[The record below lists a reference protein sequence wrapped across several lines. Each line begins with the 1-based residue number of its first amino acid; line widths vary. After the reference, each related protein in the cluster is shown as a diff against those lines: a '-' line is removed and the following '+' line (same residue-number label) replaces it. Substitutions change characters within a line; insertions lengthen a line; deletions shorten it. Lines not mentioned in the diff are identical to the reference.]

1 MRSLFLKT
9 KYKEVNR
16 PPFFINNLYN
26 VFINMTSNILEY
38 NNIKRILG
46 FTANISG
53 ETNDVYFDKE
63 FRYSSDGI
71 LWSDYKQ
78 LTNENLSNLTVYD
91 GKIYLQYRFTQVG
104 NGNLSINSIG
114 LDVDYNTDV
123 ESVIPDCFWN
133 NNVDNSS
140 KVVFN
145 TGSNNIFNPYALG
158 QGIQMYNQ
166 LSALVS
172 SMFGFCVLYFK
183 TEANSRTRDVVLKEY
198 SIEKVVAKNN
208 VKILIPDNQLP
219 TRELQFNSMMLDM
232 PVQFE
237 VHVVK
242 SEFQKVFG
250 KDSHPD
256 PHDYLYL
263 QNYVNKMYMIDS
275 VSEPDDFGYASSYWR
290 VSLVPYQEFSSV
302 QFEDNSLLEDTESLI
317 FSAEGKFEEEVADE
331 FADIRKD
338 NQLNDIGDFAEG
350 QDFLRE
356 CLEPNLRIN
365 TENIYNKWTVVSKQH
380 YNLSSIERGK
390 KVVKYRYKNGFS
402 NNDERMISFWFRPK
416 NMDKSVSENILLTE
430 ISEYENGI
438 KIGVQKWSNLL
449 QVGNYVKL
457 TRTGSAN
464 GYRRILETNRGNG
477 YIVVDG
483 KFDMRARI
491 MNCAKLVTYGVNM
504 PLYIGDSFSV
514 ENNINSISLNICGS
528 HYDFNFDNFEK
539 FENKWYAVVIGLN
552 KGICNVWL
560 YDLVGSNKKENIK
573 SELKLISYSS
583 KEVGKFEVFNGEC
596 GLMSCDLDFT
606 NLRLW
611 NKICEQEL
619 HDLILSQYVVDDSH
633 NTLIVDNAQQEL
645 LLHYK
650 WS

>member
-1 MRSLFLKT
+1 MIS
-9 KYKEVNR
+9 
-16 PPFFINNLYN
+16 N
-26 VFINMTSNILEY
+26 VLEY
-38 NNIKRILG
+38 NGIKRILG

-53 ETNDVYFDKE
+53 ETNNVYFDKE

-78 LTNENLSNLTVYD
+78 LTNDNLLNITVYD

-104 NGNLSINSIG
+104 NGNLSINSIS
-114 LDVDYNTDV
+114 LDVDYKQEVD
-123 ESVIPDCFWN
+123 SVIPECFWN

-140 KVVFN
+140 KIVFN
-145 TGSNNIFNPYALG
+145 TGSNSVFNPYALG
-158 QGIQMYNQ
+158 QGVQMYNQ
-166 LSALVS
+166 MSALVS

-198 SIEKVVAKNN
+198 SIEKVVAKDN

-237 VHVVK
+237 VHIVK

-250 KDSHPD
+250 KESHPD

-263 QNYVNKMYMIDS
+263 SNYVNKMYMIDS
-275 VSEPDDFGYASSYWR
+275 VSDPDDFGYAASYWR

-302 QFEDNSLLEDTESLI
+302 QFEDNSLLEETESII
-317 FSAEGKFEEEVADE
+317 FSAEGKFAEEVEEE

-338 NQLNDIGDFAEG
+338 NQLQDMGDFAEG
-350 QDFLRE
+350 RDFLRE

-380 YNLSSIERGK
+380 YNLSNIERGN
-390 KVVKYRYKNGFS
+390 KVVKYRYKDSFS
-402 NNDERMISFWFRPK
+402 NKDERMITFWFRPK
-416 NMDKSVSENILLTE
+416 NMDKSVSENILLKE
-430 ISEYENGI
+430 ISEHEKGI
-438 KIGVQKWSNLL
+438 KISVQKWTNLFK
-449 QVGNYVKL
+449 VGNYVKL

-464 GYRRILETNRGNG
+464 GYRKIIEVDENHFS
-477 YIVVDG
+477 IVVDG
-483 KFDMRARI
+483 KYDMRARI
-491 MNCAKLVTYGVNM
+491 MNCAKLVVYGVNN
-504 PLYIGDSFSV
+504 PIYIGDGF
-514 ENNINSISLNICGS
+514 NIEHNYNSISLIIGNKA
-528 HYDFNFDNFEK
+528 YDFTFDKFEK

-552 KGICNVWL
+552 KGISNIWL
-560 YDLVGSNKKENIK
+560 YDSVGSDKKENIK
-573 SELKLISYSS
+573 SELKLISCST
-583 KEVGKFEVFNGEC
+583 KEVGKFEVSGEC
-596 GLMSCDLDFT
+596 GLISCDLDLT
-606 NLRLW
+606 NFRLW

>member
-1 MRSLFLKT
+1 MF
-9 KYKEVNR
+9 
-16 PPFFINNLYN
+16 
-26 VFINMTSNILEY
+26 FINMTSNVLEY
-38 NNIKRILG
+38 NNIKQILG
-46 FTANISG
+46 FKANISG
-53 ETNDVYFDKE
+53 ETNNVYYDKE

-78 LTNENLSNLTVYD
+78 LTNENLSNINVYD

-104 NGNLSINSIG
+104 NGNLSINSIS
-114 LDVDYNTDV
+114 LDVDYNSEVD
-123 ESVIPDCFWN
+123 SVIPECFWN
-133 NNVDNSS
+133 NSVDNSS
-140 KVVFN
+140 KIVFN
-145 TGSNNIFNPYALG
+145 TGSSSVFNPYALG

-166 LSALVS
+166 LSALIS

-198 SIEKVVAKNN
+198 SIEKVIAKDNI
-208 VKILIPDNQLP
+208 KILIPDNQLP

-232 PVQFE
+232 PIQFE

-242 SEFQKVFG
+242 SDFQKVFG

-263 QNYVNKMYMIDS
+263 SNYVNKMYMVDS
-275 VSEPDDFGYASSYWR
+275 VSDPDDFGYAASYWR

-302 QFEDNSLLEDTESLI
+302 QFEDDSLLEETESLV
-317 FSAEGKFEEEVADE
+317 FSAEGKFGDEVQDE
-331 FADIRKD
+331 FDDIRKD
-338 NQLNDIGDFAEG
+338 SQLNDVGDFGEG
-350 QDFLRE
+350 QDLLRE

-365 TENIYNKWTVVSKQH
+365 SENIYNKWTVVSKQH
-380 YNLSSIERGK
+380 YALSTIEKGRR
-390 KVVKYRYKNGFS
+390 VVKYRYNDSFS
-402 NNDERMISFWFRPK
+402 DTDERMLTFWFRPK
-416 NMDKSVSENILLTE
+416 NIDKSVSENILLTE
-430 ISEYENGI
+430 ISENENGI
-438 KIGVQKWSNLL
+438 KIGVQKWNNLF

-464 GYRRILETNRGNG
+464 GYRKIVEANRGGG
-477 YIVVDG
+477 YIVVEG
-483 KFDMRARI
+483 KYDARARI
-491 MNCAKLVTYGVNM
+491 MNCAKLVAYGVNAPIYM
-504 PLYIGDSFSV
+504 GDAFSV
-514 ENNINSISLNICGS
+514 EQNYNSISLNIGNK
-528 HYDFNFDNFEK
+528 HYDFTFDNFGK

-552 KGICNVWL
+552 KGIANIWL
-560 YDLVGSNKKENIK
+560 YDSVGSDKKENIK
-573 SELKLISYSS
+573 SELKLISCSS
-583 KEVGKFEVFNGEC
+583 KEIGKFEIFGSEC

-606 NLRLW
+606 NFRLW
-611 NKICEQEL
+611 NKICEQEI

>member
-1 MRSLFLKT
+1 MVS
-9 KYKEVNR
+9 
-16 PPFFINNLYN
+16 N
-26 VFINMTSNILEY
+26 VLEY
-38 NNIKRILG
+38 NNIKHIFG

-53 ETNDVYFDKE
+53 ETDSVYFNKE
-63 FRYSSDGI
+63 FRYSPDGI

-78 LTNENLSNLTVYD
+78 LTNDNISNVDIYG
-91 GKIYLQYRFTQVG
+91 GKIYLQYKFTQVG
-104 NGNLSINSIG
+104 IGKLSINNIS
-114 LDVDYNTDV
+114 LDVAYNSEV
-123 ESVIPDCFWN
+123 ESVIPECFWN

-140 KVVFN
+140 SVVFN

-198 SIEKVVAKNN
+198 SIEKVIAKDN

-219 TRELQFNSMMLDM
+219 TREMQFNSMMLDM

-263 QNYVNKMYMIDS
+263 ANYVNKMYMIDS

-302 QFEDNSLLEDTESLI
+302 QFENNSLMEDTESLI
-317 FSAEGKFEEEVADE
+317 FSAEGKFGEEVQEE
-331 FADIRKD
+331 FEDIRKD
-338 NQLNDIGDFAEG
+338 SQLNDMGDFGEG

-365 TENIYNKWTVVSKQH
+365 SENIYNKWTVVSKQH
-380 YNLSSIERGK
+380 YDLSSNERGK
-390 KVVKYRYKNGFS
+390 NVVRYRYKDNFS
-402 NNDERMISFWFRPK
+402 NQDERMITFWFRPK
-416 NMDKSVSENILLTE
+416 NIDKSVSDNILLTD
-430 ISEYENGI
+430 ISESDNGI
-438 KIGVQKWSNLL
+438 KIGVQKWNTLF

-464 GYRRILETNRGNG
+464 GYRKIIEINRNKG
-477 YIVVDG
+477 YIVVEG
-483 KFDMRARI
+483 KYDVRARV
-491 MNCAKLVTYGVNM
+491 MNCAKLIAYSSNS
-504 PLYIGDSFSV
+504 PIYIGDSFSV
-514 ENNINSISLNICGS
+514 ENNYNSISLNICDK
-528 HYDFNFDNFEK
+528 HFDFTFDNFEK

-552 KGICNVWL
+552 KGISNVWL
-560 YDLVGSNKKENIK
+560 YDLVGSDKKENIK
-573 SELKLISYSS
+573 SELKLISCSS
-583 KEVGKFEVFNGEC
+583 KEIGKFEVFGKEC
-596 GLMSCDLDFT
+596 GLMSCDIDFT
-606 NLRLW
+606 NFRLW
-611 NKICEQEL
+611 DKICEQEL

-633 NTLIVDNAQQEL
+633 NALIVDNAQQEL

-650 WS
+650 WG

>member
-1 MRSLFLKT
+1 MF
-9 KYKEVNR
+9 
-16 PPFFINNLYN
+16 
-26 VFINMTSNILEY
+26 FINMTSNVLEY
-38 NNIKRILG
+38 NNIKQILG
-46 FTANISG
+46 FKANISG
-53 ETNDVYFDKE
+53 ETNNVYYDKE

-78 LTNENLSNLTVYD
+78 LTNENLSNINVYD

-104 NGNLSINSIG
+104 NGNLSINSIS
-114 LDVDYNTDV
+114 LDVDYNSEVD
-123 ESVIPDCFWN
+123 SVIPECFWN
-133 NNVDNSS
+133 NSVDNSS
-140 KVVFN
+140 KIVFN
-145 TGSNNIFNPYALG
+145 TGSSSVFNPYALG

-198 SIEKVVAKNN
+198 SIEKVIAKDNI
-208 VKILIPDNQLP
+208 KILIPDNQLP

-232 PVQFE
+232 PIQFE

-242 SEFQKVFG
+242 SDFQKVFG

-263 QNYVNKMYMIDS
+263 SNYVNKMYMVDS
-275 VSEPDDFGYASSYWR
+275 VSDPDDFGYAASYWR

-302 QFEDNSLLEDTESLI
+302 QFEDNSLLEETESLV
-317 FSAEGKFEEEVADE
+317 FSAEGKFDDEVQDE
-331 FADIRKD
+331 FDDIRKD
-338 NQLNDIGDFAEG
+338 SQLNDVGDFGEG
-350 QDFLRE
+350 QDLLRE

-365 TENIYNKWTVVSKQH
+365 SENIYNKWTVVSKQH
-380 YNLSSIERGK
+380 YALSTIEKGRR
-390 KVVKYRYKNGFS
+390 VVKYRYNDSFS
-402 NNDERMISFWFRPK
+402 DTDERMLTFWFRPK
-416 NMDKSVSENILLTE
+416 NIDKSVSENILLTE
-430 ISEYENGI
+430 ISENEKGI
-438 KIGVQKWSNLL
+438 KVGVQKWNNLF

-464 GYRRILETNRGNG
+464 GYRKIVEANRGGG
-477 YIVVDG
+477 YIVVEG
-483 KFDMRARI
+483 KYDARARI
-491 MNCAKLVTYGVNM
+491 MNCAKLVAYGVNEPIYM
-504 PLYIGDSFSV
+504 GDTFSV
-514 ENNINSISLNICGS
+514 EQNYNSISLNIGNK
-528 HYDFNFDNFEK
+528 HYDFTFDNFSK

-552 KGICNVWL
+552 KGIANIWL
-560 YDLVGSNKKENIK
+560 YDSVGSDKKENIK
-573 SELKLISYSS
+573 SELKLISCSS
-583 KEVGKFEVFNGEC
+583 KEIGKFEIFGSEC

-606 NLRLW
+606 NFRLW

>member
-1 MRSLFLKT
+1 
-9 KYKEVNR
+9 
-16 PPFFINNLYN
+16 
-26 VFINMTSNILEY
+26 MTSNILEY
-38 NNIKRILG
+38 NNIKQILG

-53 ETNDVYFDKE
+53 ETNNVYFDKE

-78 LTNENLSNLTVYD
+78 LTNDNLSNINVYD

-104 NGNLSINSIG
+104 IGNLSINNIS
-114 LDVDYNTDV
+114 LNVEHSNRE
-123 ESVIPDCFWN
+123 ESVIPECFWN

-140 KVVFN
+140 KIVFN
-145 TGSNNIFNPYALG
+145 TGSNNVFNPYALG
-158 QGIQMYNQ
+158 QGVQMYNQ

-183 TEANSRTRDVVLKEY
+183 TEANARTRDVVLKEY
-198 SIEKVVAKNN
+198 SIEKVVAKDN

-250 KDSHPD
+250 KDAHPD
-256 PHDYLYL
+256 PHDYLYFAS
-263 QNYVNKMYMIDS
+263 YVNKMYMIDS
-275 VSEPDDFGYASSYWR
+275 VSDPDDFGYAASYWR

-302 QFEDNSLLEDTESLI
+302 QFEDNSLLEETESLI
-317 FSAEGKFEEEVADE
+317 FSAEGKFAEEMEDE
-331 FADIRKD
+331 FADNRKD
-338 NQLNDIGDFAEG
+338 NQLNDMGDFSEG

-365 TENIYNKWTVVSKQH
+365 TENIYNKWTVLSKQH
-380 YNLSSIERGK
+380 YSLSTIEKGRQ
-390 KVVKYRYKNGFS
+390 VVRYRYNDSFS
-402 NNDERMISFWFRPK
+402 NNDERMITFWFRPK

-430 ISEYENGI
+430 ISESKNGI
-438 KIGVQKWSNLL
+438 KVRVKGWTNLF

-457 TRTGSAN
+457 TRTGTAN
-464 GYRRILETNRGNG
+464 GYRRILEVDRDHLS
-477 YIVVDG
+477 IVVDG
-483 KFDMRARI
+483 KYDVRARV
-491 MNCAKLVTYGVNM
+491 MNCAKLVAYGVNA
-504 PLYIGDSFSV
+504 PVYIGDGFSI
-514 ENNINSISLNICGS
+514 EHNYNSISLNIGNS
-528 HYDFNFDNFEK
+528 RHDFSFDKLEK
-539 FENKWYAVVIGLN
+539 FENRWYAVVVGLN
-552 KGICNVWL
+552 KGISNIWL
-560 YDLVGSNKKENIK
+560 YDLVGSEKKENIK
-573 SELKLISYSS
+573 SELKLISCSS
-583 KEVGKFEVFNGEC
+583 KEIGKFEVFGEC
-596 GLMSCDLDFT
+596 GLASCDLDLT
-606 NLRLW
+606 NFRLW
-611 NKICEQEL
+611 DKICEQEL

>member
-1 MRSLFLKT
+1 MF
-9 KYKEVNR
+9 
-16 PPFFINNLYN
+16 
-26 VFINMTSNILEY
+26 FINMTSNVLEY
-38 NNIKRILG
+38 NNIKQILG
-46 FTANISG
+46 FKANISG
-53 ETNDVYFDKE
+53 ETNNVYYDKE

-78 LTNENLSNLTVYD
+78 LTNENLSNINVYD

-104 NGNLSINSIG
+104 NGNLSINSIS
-114 LDVDYNTDV
+114 LDVDYNSEVD
-123 ESVIPDCFWN
+123 SVIPECFWN
-133 NNVDNSS
+133 NSVDNSS
-140 KVVFN
+140 KIVFN
-145 TGSNNIFNPYALG
+145 TGSSSVFNPYALG

-198 SIEKVVAKNN
+198 SIEKVIAKDNI
-208 VKILIPDNQLP
+208 KILIPDNQLP

-232 PVQFE
+232 PIQFE

-242 SEFQKVFG
+242 SDFQKVFG

-263 QNYVNKMYMIDS
+263 SNYVNKMYMVDS
-275 VSEPDDFGYASSYWR
+275 VSDPDDFGYAASYWR

-302 QFEDNSLLEDTESLI
+302 QFEDNSLLEETESLV
-317 FSAEGKFEEEVADE
+317 FSAEGKFGDEVQDE
-331 FADIRKD
+331 FDDIRKD
-338 NQLNDIGDFAEG
+338 SQLNDVGDFGEG
-350 QDFLRE
+350 QDLLRE

-365 TENIYNKWTVVSKQH
+365 SENIYNKWTVVSKQH
-380 YNLSSIERGK
+380 YALSTIEKGRR
-390 KVVKYRYKNGFS
+390 VVKYRYNDSFS
-402 NNDERMISFWFRPK
+402 DTDERMLTFWFRPK
-416 NMDKSVSENILLTE
+416 NIDKSVSENILLTE
-430 ISEYENGI
+430 ISENEKGI
-438 KIGVQKWSNLL
+438 KVGVQKWNNLF

-464 GYRRILETNRGNG
+464 GYRKIVEANRGGG
-477 YIVVDG
+477 YIVVEG
-483 KFDMRARI
+483 KYDARARI
-491 MNCAKLVTYGVNM
+491 MNCAKLVAYGVNAPIYM
-504 PLYIGDSFSV
+504 GDTFSV
-514 ENNINSISLNICGS
+514 EQNYNSISLNIGNK
-528 HYDFNFDNFEK
+528 HYDFTFDNFGK

-552 KGICNVWL
+552 KGIANIWL
-560 YDLVGSNKKENIK
+560 YDSVGSDKKENIK
-573 SELKLISYSS
+573 SELKLISCSS
-583 KEVGKFEVFNGEC
+583 KEIGKFEIFGSEC

-606 NLRLW
+606 NFRLW